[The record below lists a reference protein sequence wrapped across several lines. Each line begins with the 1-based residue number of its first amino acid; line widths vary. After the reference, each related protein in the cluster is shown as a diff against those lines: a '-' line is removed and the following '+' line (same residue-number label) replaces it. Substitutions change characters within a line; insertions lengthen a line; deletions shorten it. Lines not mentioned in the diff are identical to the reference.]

1 MKNYVSRYFAAVRT
15 VKYFVQKCIFYI
27 TENFVVHIWN
37 FLILEVYIL
46 DIIRHSI
53 LRDGSGPR
61 RLNRHSQEILILY
74 ICKYVK
80 NVSVMWKC
88 WYCVYWYKVCVLPV
102 CEAFYLYPAP
112 HLDACNGHPVPAE
125 PASTWAVLLCS
136 LVKKCKYQHYSSKRN
151 RLLYPRICLNQVA
164 KSLNNK
170 QLFILVLIVL
180 RAI

>member
-1 MKNYVSRYFAAVRT
+1 MAAVRT

-74 ICKYVK
+74 ICKYFR

-88 WYCVYWYKVCVLPV
+88 GYCVYWYKVCVLPG
-102 CEAFYLYPAP
+102 CEAFYHYPAP

-125 PASTWAVLLCS
+125 PASTWAVLLCI
-136 LVKKCKYQHYSSKRN
+136 LVKNVMPALFIETYTQSEYAYTNWQNPQTTNNFYSSSDCATRN
-151 RLLYPRICLNQVA
+151 I
-164 KSLNNK
+164 K
-170 QLFILVLIVL
+170 
-180 RAI
+180 

>member
-125 PASTWAVLLCS
+125 PVSTWAVLLCS
-136 LVKKCKYQHYSSKRN
+136 LVKKCNASTIHRN
-151 RLLYPRICLNQVA
+151 VIDY
-164 KSLNNK
+164 
-170 QLFILVLIVL
+170 FIHEY
-180 RAI
+180 A